1 MNAKEQHQ
9 RQSAMGQRRKGQ
21 GIQAV
26 KTLSSRGA
34 LVTGASR
41 GIGAGI
47 AIALAKA
54 GADIAVNYRQKTD
67 AAKAVCSD
75 IAGRE
80 EKHSRFRLMFHSQP
94 T

>member
-34 LVTGASR
+34 LVTGDSR
-41 GIGAGI
+41 GIGVSVA
-47 AIALAKA
+47 
-54 GADIAVNYRQKTD
+54 
-67 AAKAVCSD
+67 
-75 IAGRE
+75 
-80 EKHSRFRLMFHSQP
+80 
-94 T
+94 